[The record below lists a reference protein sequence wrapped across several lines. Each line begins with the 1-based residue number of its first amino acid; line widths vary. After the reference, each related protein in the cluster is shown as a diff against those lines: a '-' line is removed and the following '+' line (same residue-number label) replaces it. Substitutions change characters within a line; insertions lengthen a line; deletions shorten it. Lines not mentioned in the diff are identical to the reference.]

1 MNLFIRQ
8 NQIYRHRIQTH
19 SYQEEMGEGI
29 NQEYGVDRC
38 TLPCIKHINK
48 QHLLYSTGNSIQY
61 PVMTLMERN
70 LK

>member
-1 MNLFIRQ
+1 
-8 NQIYRHRIQTH
+8 
-19 SYQEEMGEGI
+19 MGGGI

-48 QHLLYSTGNSIQY
+48 QHLLYGTENYIQY